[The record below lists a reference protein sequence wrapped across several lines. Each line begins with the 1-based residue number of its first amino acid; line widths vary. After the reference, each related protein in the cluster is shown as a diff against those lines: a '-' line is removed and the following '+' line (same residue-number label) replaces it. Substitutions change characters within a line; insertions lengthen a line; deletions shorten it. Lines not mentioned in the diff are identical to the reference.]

1 MMDCGKDWLGRLRD
15 VAPTAIVLTHAHPDH
30 AFGLAEG
37 APCPVYATEA
47 TWKSLDRLPIRD
59 RRQIPYRKSITIA
72 GVKFKAFPIQHSI
85 RAPAVG
91 YRVSVGRR
99 SFFYAPD
106 IAGLPNPRQALR
118 GVQVFIGDAA
128 VLTRSMVRNKAGQL
142 IGHTPV
148 TAQLDWCESAD
159 VARAVFTH
167 CGSEVVR
174 GSAHQV
180 NALVRQLGRMR
191 GVIASVACDGD
202 RMSLSV

>member
-1 MMDCGKDWLGRLRD
+1 MMDCGKDWFRHLRN

-30 AFGLAEG
+30 ALGLADG

-47 TWKSLDRLPIRD
+47 TWNLLDRLPIRN
-59 RRQIPYRKSITIA
+59 RRQIPYRKSFAIA

-106 IAGLPNPRQALR
+106 IAALPNPRQALR

-128 VLTRSMVRNKAGQL
+128 VLTRSMVRKKAGQL

-148 TAQLDWCESAD
+148 TTQLDWCESAD
-159 VARAVFTH
+159 VARAIFTH

-174 GSAHQV
+174 SNAHQV
-180 NALVRQLGRMR
+180 NARVRELGRMR
-191 GVIASVACDGD
+191 GVIASLACDGD
-202 RMSLSV
+202 RMNLSA